1 MVEEDIERE
10 HAQCERDAQKDVRA
24 RHRKD
29 AAEHIAVDI
38 RGHAGRERGDDDAD
52 GERRG

>member
-1 MVEEDIERE
+1 MVEENVERE
-10 HAQCERDAQKDVRA
+10 HAERERDAQDDVRA
-24 RHRKD
+24 RHRED